1 MQPTDVAR
9 SLSAEW
15 PCREV
20 QARQLASLLH
30 VSKPP
35 RFGDLRFKASLEY
48 NTNIDIG

>member
-9 SLSAEW
+9 SLSAQW
-15 PCREV
+15 PCRDV

-35 RFGDLRFKASLEY
+35 RLEDLHFKASLEY
-48 NTNIDIG
+48 NTNIDLC